1 MKEMKASFRDWA
13 ADVKRL
19 FFKLS
24 DADPAPAERIKW
36 AEAILE
42 LAGWVTDLA
51 LFMEEAGTDG
61 GLGEHWMI
69 KHAIGRYYQSLEQL
83 REKCAM
89 MEA

>member
-1 MKEMKASFRDWA
+1 
-13 ADVKRL
+13 VKRL

-24 DADPAPAERIKW
+24 DVDPAPAERMKW

-51 LFMEEAGTDG
+51 LFIEKAEPGNG
-61 GLGEHWMI
+61 RGEQWMV
-69 KHAIGRYYQSLEQL
+69 KHAIGRYYRSLEQL

-89 MEA
+89 MDA